1 MHDQNVGGCVVH
13 PLHLPSLSVTIRRP
27 FFPSSVWGNNY
38 HMLPFQPP
46 FQFSPSPVPWLFP
59 FLQELGGAGFIPLDT
74 VCIRIL
80 PPFPNPACMKIGFE
94 ASQNQSSYTWLG
106 GARIIPLDTVCIRI
120 LPPFPNPACMKIGFE
135 ASQNQ
140 SSYTWLGGAR
150 IIPLDTVCIV
160 PHTSSLFPFSL
171 CARLQELGAVGFIPL
186 VTERSGGKGEG
197 RVDRWERVALAAAK
211 QSECMGRG
219 ERVWVCACMT
229 WEHCCSGVHS
239 AGHGASIH
247 PFDFQLDSTVLS
259 LLSTFS
265 PLSISL
271 SLPSGQSIHRPCI
284 HDFISL
290 NDLTKQV
297 CDRLSPFCSPFCASL
312 PSAPLSLLRLSPFCA
327 SLPSAPLSL
336 LRLSPFCASLPSAP
350 LSLLLLSP
358 QAHSALLGVP
368 DLLPLLT
375 ILEKITSSFS
385 PHSTPT
391 SSLSFLPVY
400 PAGPFGC
407 FGSTQCFA
415 TAGSSWMM
423 DSFKEPRQLLL
434 AASHPLLSTSS
445 LFLLPSPAD
454 SAGPF
459 RSAGSAQLASPAG
472 SSQGEGSFEKS
483 PTPFHC
489 IPLLLPL
496 QIQQAPFALLGAPN
510 SPPLLAAVGAMD
522 PSLLQ
527 KGGLLIVGPEGGEMR
542 VSFEMPARLFSTRP
556 TVLHHPQP
564 RSTPTLQLLG
574 LRAAAGSRA
583 VHSAG
588 GRNQWVASIGQSNPI

>member
-150 IIPLDTVCIV
+150 IIPLDT
-160 PHTSSLFPFSL
+160 
-171 CARLQELGAVGFIPL
+171 EL
-186 VTERSGGKGEG
+186 
-197 RVDRWERVALAAAK
+197 
-211 QSECMGRG
+211 
-219 ERVWVCACMT
+219 
-229 WEHCCSGVHS
+229 
-239 AGHGASIH
+239 GASIH

-290 NDLTKQV
+290 NDLTKQTSQSRYV
-297 CDRLSPFCSPFCASL
+297 IASLPSAPLSLLRLSPFCASL

-358 QAHSALLGVP
+358 V
-368 DLLPLLT
+368 T
-375 ILEKITSSFS
+375 F
-385 PHSTPT
+385 TPN
-391 SSLSFLPVY
+391 SFLFP
-400 PAGPFGC
+400 PFC
-407 FGSTQCFA
+407 FY
-415 TAGSSWMM
+415 
-423 DSFKEPRQLLL
+423 
-434 AASHPLLSTSS
+434 
-445 LFLLPSPAD
+445 